1 MSGYIASASPRNRLP
16 ALVIAAIACFA
27 AQVSGAETDAL
38 GQLQERIEI
47 AYRNGDLAAL
57 GAARTELQGLAR
69 DHRDEVP
76 RYFAAYAR
84 FRQAL
89 AAADDSAAARGYVE
103 DCISELRELVTD
115 SPGNAEAHALLGS
128 CYGIST
134 RYNRL
139 GMANR
144 GLAARRELAAARELA
159 PDSPWVILQDGL
171 ADFSTPA
178 IFGGDR
184 ELGIAKVQRA
194 AQLFEAAATEGSRMA
209 AWAEAE
215 AWSQLAAMYRA
226 AGEPAA
232 AATAE
237 TRARSALPVAGAPAT
252 VLAAL

>member
-1 MSGYIASASPRNRLP
+1 MSGYVASTSPRTRFP
-16 ALVIAAIACFA
+16 ALVIAAIASFA
-27 AQVSGAETDAL
+27 AQESRADTEAVAM
-38 GQLQERIEI
+38 LQERIEV
-47 AYRNGDLAAL
+47 AYRNGDLAGL
-57 GAARTELQGLAR
+57 GAARSELLVLAR
-69 DHRDEVP
+69 DSRDDAP

-89 AAADDSAAARGYVE
+89 AAADASAAARGYVE
-103 DCISELRELVTD
+103 DCISELRELLTD

-144 GLAARRELAAARELA
+144 GLAARRELAAARDLA

-171 ADFSTPA
+171 ADFATPA

-184 ELGIAKVQRA
+184 ELGIAKVERA
-194 AQLFEAAATEGSRMA
+194 ARLFEAAAAAGSRTA

-226 AGEPAA
+226 AGEPSA

-237 TRARSALPVAGAPAT
+237 ARARSATPVTGAPAA

>member
-1 MSGYIASASPRNRLP
+1 MA
-16 ALVIAAIACFA
+16 ALA
-27 AQVSGAETDAL
+27 AQESTAGTKEID
-38 GQLQERIEI
+38 QLQDRIEI
-47 AYRNGDLAAL
+47 AYRNGDLAGL
-57 GAARTELQGLAR
+57 GAARSELLGLAR
-69 DHRDEVP
+69 DSQDDVP

-89 AAADDSAAARGYVE
+89 AAADDRAAARGYLD
-103 DCISELRELVTD
+103 DCIDELRELVMN

-144 GLAARRELAAARELA
+144 GLAAQRELAAARELA

-171 ADFSTPA
+171 ADFATPA
-178 IFGGDR
+178 LFGGDR
-184 ELGIAKVQRA
+184 ELGIAKVERA
-194 AQLFEAAATEGSRMA
+194 ASLFAADAAAGSRMA

-215 AWSQLAAMYRA
+215 AWSQLAAMRRDV
-226 AGEPAA
+226 GEPAA
-232 AATAE
+232 AAAAE
-237 TRARSALPVAGAPAT
+237 ARARSATPVTVSPAT